1 MIFTAFLLGIVASCV
16 LLGVLVFRA
25 ISPVVLVT
33 GLAARIWIGF
43 SWIFLFRLVAIVVSV
58 ICSTIILLVAIAI
71 VIAIVVAAVSLI
83 VSIAIAGFCLNFV
96 LDFECLFDLLND
108 LEDFGFVILVLSAF
122 LDVLDTCTSYE

>member
-1 MIFTAFLLGIVASCV
+1 MFSALLLVTIVTCV
-16 LLGVLVFRA
+16 LLGILVVGA

-33 GLAARIWIGF
+33 GLAAKIWIGF

-83 VSIAIAGFCLNFV
+83 VSIAIAGFCLDFV
-96 LDFECLFDLLND
+96 LDFECLFNLLND
-108 LEDFGFVILVLSAF
+108 LEDFGFAIFVLSAL